1 MVHCLQGFLR
11 LMRVLEHFCWRG
23 GEVILNIRSFG
34 LSPCPRAVRTVAC
47 VLGAGVSSCQAPG
60 KPMLPARQLYCM
72 NLRRR
77 LRGSEKREMD
87 EKVQEGKGLQ
97 RAMEKEDS
105 RDSESSFP
113 I

>member
-1 MVHCLQGFLR
+1 
-11 LMRVLEHFCWRG
+11 
-23 GEVILNIRSFG
+23 
-34 LSPCPRAVRTVAC
+34 
-47 VLGAGVSSCQAPG
+47 
-60 KPMLPARQLYCM
+60 M